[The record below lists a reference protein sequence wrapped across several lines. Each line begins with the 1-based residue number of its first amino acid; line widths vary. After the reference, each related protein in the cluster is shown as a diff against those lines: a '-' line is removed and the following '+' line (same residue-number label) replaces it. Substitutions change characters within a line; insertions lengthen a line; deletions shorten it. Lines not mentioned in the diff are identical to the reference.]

1 MAIARRSVKRE
12 AMLSLLRSTD
22 AHPGAEWVYRKL
34 QAEFPDLSLGTVY
47 RNLRQLEEEGLI
59 VSVGV
64 VDGAER
70 FDAVTRPHA
79 HFVCTRCG
87 AVTDL
92 ELPDGPALRR
102 RAQELSGGKVSGC
115 EVRFTGLCRSCLER
129 DMQT

>member
-22 AHPGAEWVYRKL
+22 THPGAEWVFQSLR
-34 QAEFPDLSLGTVY
+34 AEFPDLSLGTVY

-79 HFVCTRCG
+79 HFVCARCG

-92 ELPDGPALRR
+92 ELPDGPALRQM
-102 RAQELSGGKVSGC
+102 AESACGGRVSGC
-115 EVRFTGLCRSCLER
+115 EVRFTGLCRRCLEK